1 MHLAKP
7 LVIPVLVANLTAKFP
22 LFLGEDWNKC
32 NLNLF
37 SLRIINSYENND
49 WYNLQ
54 YNCKKQNLVKRFMK
68 H

>member
-7 LVIPVLVANLTAKFP
+7 LIIPILVANLTGEFP
-22 LFLGEDWNKC
+22 FFLGKDCNKC
-32 NLNLF
+32 ILNLF
-37 SLRIINSYENND
+37 SLRIINSNENND

-54 YNCKKQNLVKRFMK
+54 YNCKEQNLVKRFMK